1 MKIFEFTEE
10 LYFSTAF
17 ETDAYGLDW
26 DPLPLSSSPSVET
39 YILLSKSASVIIWVS
54 SLPLIIT

>member
-17 ETDAYGLDW
+17 ETDTYGLDW

-39 YILLSKSASVIIWVS
+39 YILLSKSASVI
-54 SLPLIIT
+54 T